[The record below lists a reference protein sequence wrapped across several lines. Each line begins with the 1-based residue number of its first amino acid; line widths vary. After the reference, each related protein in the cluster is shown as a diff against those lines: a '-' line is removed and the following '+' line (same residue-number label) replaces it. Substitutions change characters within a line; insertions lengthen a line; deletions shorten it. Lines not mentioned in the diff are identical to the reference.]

1 MISNNLSLIPM
12 CEARRAVLQAIEYV
26 GRRRERHSR
35 YAEFPY
41 AQAFFRFLKGS
52 KRITIRE
59 LRYFEPVLRGEDLR
73 GRRREWLRA
82 IDWLIESGGCVTW
95 PLPHDAARDIFPEAL
110 FQIRERRQR
119 REEMRDEKYTRQYLR
134 KQTQQERTRMA
145 LTGQAEIELAFQTPA
160 TVASW
165 ASKWAN
171 TEVRQSDLI
180 TMFFRWGERFPSMAG
195 FERRFFYEEPLWKMA
210 AEARYL
216 SEDSTETVR
225 ELERWM
231 VPNKL
236 TQGRVSV

>member
-1 MISNNLSLIPM
+1 M
-12 CEARRAVLQAIEYV
+12 C
-26 GRRRERHSR
+26 
-35 YAEFPY
+35 
-41 AQAFFRFLKGS
+41 
-52 KRITIRE
+52 
-59 LRYFEPVLRGEDLR
+59 
-73 GRRREWLRA
+73 
-82 IDWLIESGGCVTW
+82 
-95 PLPHDAARDIFPEAL
+95 
-110 FQIRERRQR
+110 
-119 REEMRDEKYTRQYLR
+119 DEKYTRQYLR

-171 TEVRQSDLI
+171 TEVRQSDLM

-225 ELERWM
+225 ELERWV